1 MRIVFAISRAASVDE
16 TWTTVHLAREAL
28 DRGGQVRFVEPW
40 DFEIDPNGRVIARAH
55 AFDAPVSAERMAQQ
69 LVQRTATR
77 KYVDLERTDLML
89 IRAAPL
95 DLQVIT
101 FATLARQVGVR
112 VVNDPDGLLRV
123 SHKAWLSSL
132 PGVDTPPSVV
142 TRSRAS
148 AHVFYADE
156 REGVVVKPARGS
168 GGRQIS
174 HVPPGSAQALDEAFD
189 AAREVGD
196 GYVVVQ
202 RYLPAAEDGEKRL
215 VWLDGAVV
223 GGYLRR
229 RAPGDFR
236 HNLKRGGQA
245 EPTEITATDHE
256 LAAQLGPHLQRA
268 GIRLAGLDVI
278 GRHVTEVNALNP
290 GGAFHADR
298 LNGTRLSALILDRLT
313 HRRRAHR
320 SRPWAAHAP

>member
-28 DRGGQVRFVEPW
+28 VRGGQVRFVEPW
-40 DFEIDPNGRVIARAH
+40 DFEVDATGRLIARAH
-55 AFDAPVSAERMAQQ
+55 AFDAPVSAETMAHH
-69 LVQRTATR
+69 LVQRTASR
-77 KYVDLERTDLML
+77 RYVDLERVDLLL

-95 DLQVIT
+95 DLAVLT
-101 FATLARQVGVR
+101 FASLARQAGVP

-123 SHKAWLSSL
+123 SHKAWLSTL
-132 PGVDTPPSVV
+132 GEVRTPPTLV

-148 AHVFYADE
+148 AHVFHADE
-156 REGVVVKPARGS
+156 PDGVVVKPARGS

-174 HVPPGSAQALDEAFD
+174 FVPAGSAQALDAAFD
-189 AAREVGD
+189 AAREGGD

-202 RYLPAAEDGEKRL
+202 RYLPEAEDGEKRL

-236 HNLKRGGQA
+236 HNLKRGGKA
-245 EPTEITATDHE
+245 EPTEITDHDHQ
-256 LAAQLGPHLQRA
+256 LAAQLAPHLHRA

-278 GRHVTEVNALNP
+278 GQHVTEVNALNP

-313 HRRRAHR
+313 HRREEER